1 MINKGKS
8 LGKTVARNR
17 KARYNYKILE
27 TVEAGIMLKGTEV
40 KSLREGKASI
50 NESFASDQNGELFL
64 LNAHI
69 PEYSHGTFTHDPRAA
84 RKLLLH
90 SREILKFVVAI
101 QRKGLTIVPLSI
113 YFNNRGRAKVELGC
127 AIGKQQHDKR
137 EASKQRDWS
146 RQKARL
152 IRESN

>member
-1 MINKGKS
+1 MINKKKE
-8 LGKTVARNR
+8 LVRTVARNR
-17 KARYNYKILE
+17 KARYNYQILE
-27 TVEAGIMLKGTEV
+27 TIEAGIILKGTEV

-69 PEYSHGTFTHDPRAA
+69 PEYLHGNFTHEPRAA

-90 SREILKFVVAI
+90 SREILKFVAAI
-101 QRKGLTIVPLSI
+101 QRKGQTIVPLSI
-113 YFNNRGRAKVELGC
+113 YFNNRGRAKVELAC

-137 EASKQRDWS
+137 ESSKQRDWT

-152 IRESN
+152 LREAN